1 MAKYSIKDLEHFSG
15 IKAHTIRIWEK
26 RYLLLDPNRTNT
38 NIRFYTDEHV
48 RKILNVAMLVKNGYK
63 ISNVASFSD
72 SKIQAEV
79 VRINHHLS
87 DADKNI
93 DRLLFR
99 AVNLDSVGFE
109 SLLDEMI
116 EKNGFRKTIE
126 QVVYP
131 FFERIGVLWQAG
143 SIFVAHEHFVSNLIR
158 NKLIHETCLAKVEV
172 PAKTMLFFLRE
183 GEWHELGL
191 LYYNYLAVQAG
202 IRCVYLGQSLPFDD
216 LSNLLSSGNFDFVC
230 TSFIYSID
238 KTELENYLV
247 KLSKIFGDG
256 KILVTGRQISVSKPR
271 LPENVSVVKNGNDF
285 LRKVGTGR

>member
-158 NKLIHETCLAKVEV
+158 NKLIHETCLAKVEA

-285 LRKVGTGR
+285 LRKVGTGQ

>member
-26 RYLLLDPNRTNT
+26 RYLLLDPNRTQT

-63 ISNVASFSD
+63 ISIVASFSD

-79 VRINHHLS
+79 IRINQHFS
-87 DADKNI
+87 DTDQNI

-158 NKLIHETCLAKVEV
+158 NKVIHETCLAKVEM
-172 PAKTMLFFLRE
+172 PSKTMLFFLRE

-256 KILVTGRQISVSKPR
+256 KILVTGRQISVGKPR

-285 LRKVGTGR
+285 LRKVGASQ

>member
-26 RYLLLDPNRTNT
+26 RYLLLDPNRTQT

-79 VRINHHLS
+79 IRINQHFS
-87 DADKNI
+87 DTDQNI

-109 SLLDEMI
+109 SLLNEMI

-158 NKLIHETCLAKVEV
+158 NKLIHETCLAKVEM

-216 LSNLLSSGNFDFVC
+216 LSNLLSAGKFDFVC

-256 KILVTGRQISVSKPR
+256 KILVTGRQISVGKPR

-285 LRKVGTGR
+285 LRKVGANQ

>member
-158 NKLIHETCLAKVEV
+158 NKLIHETCLAKVEA

-230 TSFIYSID
+230 TSFIYSMD

-285 LRKVGTGR
+285 LRKVGTGQ